1 MMNVDENNLNIIVS
15 RKDNRSNTQMQEIL
29 INKDAKRDCTSSV
42 YLETNHL
49 KLLCSINGPIFLST
63 ISKSKAEDASKMSVS
78 VKVTIPSYYSDKNLS
93 SMKNTLEMQLEDLFT
108 RNIFTE
114 KYARTKL
121 VINVEVFEFSCDITP
136 FAAMAITLALND
148 ANIEQKGLI
157 TCANVI
163 YKNSSVIVDPTIEEE
178 QSADLK
184 LTFGC
189 IMDLQENNL
198 FIQNGWIEEMEFK
211 KVVGTAIK
219 MCEAYQNF
227 LISKL

>member
-1 MMNVDENNLNIIVS
+1 MNVDDIILPNTEL
-15 RKDNRSNTQMQEIL
+15 RKDRRSNSQMQEIL
-29 INKDAKRDCTSSV
+29 IQKGAKRDSTSSV

-49 KLLCSINGPIFLST
+49 KLLCSVNGPIYQST
-63 ISKSKAEDASKMSVS
+63 ISKSKSEDASKMNVS
-78 VKVTIPSYYSDKNLS
+78 VKVTIPSYSSDKNINTT
-93 SMKNTLEMQLEDLFT
+93 KNTLEMQLEDLFT
-108 RNIFTE
+108 RNIFIE

-121 VINVEVFEFSCDITP
+121 IINVEIFEFSCDITP
-136 FAAMAITLALND
+136 FAIMAITLALND

-157 TCANVI
+157 TCANVL
-163 YKNSSVIVDPTIEEE
+163 YKDKQIVVDPTLDEENFSE
-178 QSADLK
+178 LK

-198 FIQNGWIEEMEFK
+198 FIQNGSIEEVEFK

>member
-1 MMNVDENNLNIIVS
+1 MSVDVITLNTATS
-15 RKDNRSNTQMQEIL
+15 RKDHRANSQMQEIF
-29 INKDAKRDCTSSV
+29 IQKGAKRDSTSSV

-49 KLLCSINGPIFLST
+49 KLMCSINGPIYQAN
-63 ISKSKAEDASKMSVS
+63 ISKAKSEDASKMNVT
-78 VKVTIPSYYSDKNLS
+78 VKVSIPSYYSDKSIQNV
-93 SMKNTLEMQLEDLFT
+93 KNTLEMQLEDLFT
-108 RNIFTE
+108 RNIFIE

-136 FAAMAITLALND
+136 FAVMAITLALNE

-157 TCANVI
+157 TCANVL
-163 YKNSSVIVDPTIEEE
+163 YKNNEVIVDPTHDEEI
-178 QSADLK
+178 SSDLK

-198 FIQNGWIEEMEFK
+198 FIQNGSIEEVEFK

-227 LISKL
+227 LISKM